1 MHLLLNSYIQIFIF
15 SLWRRKKET
24 FKNAANLVKKMIL
37 GINIFIIQNDAA
49 IFWNGIKH
57 YFDVSLFLR
66 PKTRVR
72 QVRDSPWVQILRG
85 TKNFCN
91 QDKRYWMQCFKI
103 STSMHCKKQYT
114 MNKLEIQRQDSTL
127 IVLTVEHDSTW
138 APSRVEH
145 DSLCG
150 SHPNPGPSLSSRC
163 FLKWLAS
170 GPSLSPFSKEPPTD
184 TSRGVAVRT
193 QGRSPHRKQLPAHP

>member
-49 IFWNGIKH
+49 IFGNGIKH

-91 QDKRYWMQCFKI
+91 QDKWYWMQCFKI
-103 STSMHCKKQYT
+103 SKSMHCKKTIHDEQNRNT
-114 MNKLEIQRQDSTL
+114 KTGFNPHRSHCWAWLNMST
-127 IVLTVEHDSTW
+127 SSCW
-138 APSRVEH
+138 AW
-145 DSLCG
+145 
-150 SHPNPGPSLSSRC
+150 LSSW
-163 FLKWLAS
+163 FLTLTLA
-170 GPSLSPFSKEPPTD
+170 LL
-184 TSRGVAVRT
+184 GVHAA
-193 QGRSPHRKQLPAHP
+193 S